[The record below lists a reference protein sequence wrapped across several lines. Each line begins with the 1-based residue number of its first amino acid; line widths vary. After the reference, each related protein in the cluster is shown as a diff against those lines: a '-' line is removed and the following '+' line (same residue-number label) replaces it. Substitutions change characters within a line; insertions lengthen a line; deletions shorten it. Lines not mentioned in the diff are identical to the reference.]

1 MRGVPSSPLARDAI
15 SFSMLLYIELAGS
28 SKLTPLERVFVLTAP
43 VMTVTTLT
51 PKGVSSKRSVS
62 VIAVT
67 AAFDPV

>member
-1 MRGVPSSPLARDAI
+1 
-15 SFSMLLYIELAGS
+15 MLLYIELAGS

-51 PKGVSSKRSVS
+51 PNGANSKRSVS

>member
-1 MRGVPSSPLARDAI
+1 MRGVPSSPLARAAI

-28 SKLTPLERVFVLTAP
+28 LKLTPLDRVFVLTAP

-51 PKGVSSKRSVS
+51 PNGANSKRSVS